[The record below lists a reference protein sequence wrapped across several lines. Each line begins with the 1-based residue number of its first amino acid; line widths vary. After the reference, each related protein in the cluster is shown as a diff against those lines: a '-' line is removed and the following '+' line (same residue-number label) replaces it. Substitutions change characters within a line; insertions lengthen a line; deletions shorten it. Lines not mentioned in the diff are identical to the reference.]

1 LPSQQVADG
10 EGLDTANASAVI
22 ARLIVGMP
30 RAGTTWL
37 SQCLNQHPD
46 VTAFGETR
54 FWGRSFVAPDAGQ
67 LYDHTSL
74 QRVKARLVA
83 KPLETTIHI
92 PGPGMMSSLGAQN
105 IKSIIRIAFEGYISG
120 VGPGDVFLSVAGQ
133 IARAEGKKLW
143 VEKTPHH
150 IYYVNRILK
159 YLPSARFIITIR
171 NPYSFILSYQY
182 QRGYQRTAE
191 SRRRYEARYH
201 PLAPALVWTRCW
213 RATQQAL
220 RDHPDQTML
229 VRMEDIESNPLAVVK
244 RVESFFMLRHNPEVK
259 GLSAKVHSSFE
270 DGSKPN
276 LRDSEIAWMNL
287 IAGAHVREAG
297 YQAQE
302 ASIGSLAFWKSA
314 LELFP
319 WSVRFLSYKVIRAK
333 RGE

>member
-1 LPSQQVADG
+1 LQPQQVGDA
-10 EGLDTANASAVI
+10 EGLDNADASAVI

-54 FWGRSFVAPDAGQ
+54 FWGKSFVAPDAGQ
-67 LYDHTSL
+67 LYDRTSL
-74 QRVKARLVA
+74 ERVKARLLA

-105 IKSIIRIAFEGYISG
+105 IKSIIRIAFEGYTGG
-120 VGPGDVFLSVAGQ
+120 VGPGDVFLSVAAQ

-150 IYYVNRILK
+150 IYHVNRILK

-171 NPYSFILSYQY
+171 NPYSFVLSYKY
-182 QRGYQRTAE
+182 QRGYQRNAE

-201 PLAPALVWTRCW
+201 PLVPALVWTRCW

-220 RDHPDQTML
+220 RDHPDQAML
-229 VRMEDIESNPLAVVK
+229 VRMEDIESNPLDVVK
-244 RVESFFMLRHNPEVK
+244 RAESFFMLRHNPEVK
-259 GLSAKVHSSFE
+259 GLSAKVNSSFE
-270 DGSKPN
+270 DGSKSN
-276 LRDSEIAWMNL
+276 LLNCEIAWMNL
-287 IAGAHVREAG
+287 IAGARVREAG
-297 YQAQE
+297 YQPQE
-302 ASIGSLAFWKSA
+302 ASIGLLAFWKSA
-314 LELFP
+314 LGLLP
-319 WSVRFLSYKVIRAK
+319 RSVRLLWYKVIQEAR
-333 RGE
+333 